1 MSENA
6 AGATDAGHAERRDR
20 SSDRAAAP
28 GRPDGPGPAVTV
40 IVPVHNTRRYL
51 DRSLGSVFTQTLDP
65 DRIEIIAVDDGSTDG
80 SAAWLDA
87 AAAEHPRLTV
97 VHQPPSGGA
106 GKPRNVG
113 LDRATGDYVFF
124 LDSDDHLGPEALE
137 RMVAMAEE
145 HGSDIV
151 HGRIV
156 GAGGRGAPVDLRT
169 TSPRVSVFDSPVY
182 WTLAAYKLFRRA
194 FLERH
199 RLRFVEG
206 RLLAEDLPF
215 GIAALLRAGTVSV
228 VADHDCYYLHGRPDD
243 SNASRQDVDWPDY
256 LDYIGT
262 VLAGLADEV
271 PPGPDRDRLM
281 VRHFHGEILMPFAAP
296 YLARDEAGRRAMRE
310 AARPLVDRYLTDR
323 VLTALPPRLR
333 LRAHCLRTGLAAELA
348 AVVHAD
354 TGPGPVPI
362 RVENGRAYAA
372 YPTFRTPVGAV
383 PDGPEDAV
391 RPLPDG
397 PQDSVRPL
405 PDGPDVP
412 LRPLPDG
419 LHDLTDRVAVRQRL
433 DRVEWVGGVLHLHG
447 TAALPPLGPA
457 TAELVLHRAGA
468 HLRVPADTA
477 PDGSWHAA
485 LDPAA
490 AAAGRP
496 LADGVWGLKI
506 AVTAYGDAGPAGT
519 EENGGGPAGPGEAR
533 PGLRRE
539 AWLVPEGGASATDT
553 TARVISHG
561 PEGPTVAALFLSTP
575 HGHLHLDLDHDGAR
589 RPLGT
594 DLHGEAT
601 RTRTGRATVDARLT
615 LPGCPADAAL
625 QLVLRD
631 ATRTV
636 ALRTTVERAAGDR
649 YRTCSRLRGGPP
661 GTWQVAL
668 RLTAGTLRRELPV
681 RTRGGRRTLRLTVPG
696 DGGP

>member
-6 AGATDAGHAERRDR
+6 AGSTRADH
-20 SSDRAAAP
+20 AAAP
-28 GRPDGPGPAVTV
+28 HRRGGPPPTVTV
-40 IVPVHNTRRYL
+40 IVPVHDTRRYL

-87 AAAEHPRLTV
+87 AAAAHPRLTV
-97 VHQPPSGGA
+97 VHQPASGGA
-106 GKPRNVG
+106 GRPRNAG

-124 LDSDDHLGPEALE
+124 LDSDDRLGPEALE
-137 RMVAMAEE
+137 RLVAMAEE
-145 HGSDIV
+145 HGSDV
-151 HGRIV
+151 VLGRIV

-228 VADHDCYYLHGRPDD
+228 VADYDCYYLHGRPDD
-243 SNASRQDVDWPDY
+243 SNASRQDVDWPAY
-256 LDYIGT
+256 LRYIGT

-271 PPGPDRDRLM
+271 PPGPDRDTLM

-333 LRAHCLRTGLAAELA
+333 LRAHCLRAGLDADLA
-348 AVVHAD
+348 AVVRAD
-354 TGPGPVPI
+354 TGPAPVPT
-362 RVENGRAYAA
+362 RVADGRAYAA
-372 YPTFRTPVGAV
+372 YPTFRAPAH
-383 PDGPEDAV
+383 
-391 RPLPDG
+391 PLPD
-397 PQDSVRPL
+397 R
-405 PDGPDVP
+405 
-412 LRPLPDG
+412 
-419 LHDLTDRVAVRQRL
+419 LHDLTDRLAVRQRL
-433 DRVEWVGGVLHLHG
+433 DSVQWVGGVLHLRG
-447 TAALPPLGPA
+447 TAALPPLGAA
-457 TAELVLHRAGA
+457 TAALVLHRGGA
-468 HLRVPADTA
+468 RLRVPAATG

-490 AAAGRP
+490 AAGGAP
-496 LADGVWGLKI
+496 LADGVWGLKL
-506 AVTAYGDAGPAGT
+506 AVTAYGDAPAAA
-519 EENGGGPAGPGEAR
+519 GGPDPDPSAG
-533 PGLRRE
+533 LCRE
-539 AWLVPEGGASATDT
+539 VWLVPEGGAAATDT
-553 TARVISHG
+553 APRVISHG
-561 PEGPTVAALFLSTP
+561 SEGPTVAALFLSSP

-589 RPLGT
+589 RPLGA
-594 DLHGEAT
+594 DLHGRAT
-601 RTRTGRATVDARLT
+601 CTRGGRATVDARLT

-636 ALRTTVERAAGDR
+636 ALRTTVERGAGDR
-649 YRTCSRLRGGPP
+649 YRTCSHLRSGPP
-661 GTWQVAL
+661 GSWQVAL
-668 RLTAGTLRRELPV
+668 RLTAGGLRRELPV
-681 RTRGGRRTLRLTVPG
+681 RTPDGRHPLRLTVPG
-696 DGGP
+696 DGGDPGAGGD